1 MEAGASPL
9 LSIKLTLM
17 SDNEKQIAKQVAEEI
32 LFCQKEVL
40 TSEEASR
47 FLGISL
53 SRLYKLTSARLIPHF
68 KSPAGKFNYFNRS
81 ELEAWAQSN
90 RVATMEEL
98 NEKAQSIARRQ

>member
-1 MEAGASPL
+1 
-9 LSIKLTLM
+9 M

-53 SRLYKLTSARLIPHF
+53 SRLYKLTSSRQIPHF

-98 NEKAQSIARRQ
+98 NEKAQSIARRR